1 MDILKDLTDAE
12 VATLARTQTPK
23 PMAGVWVLTA
33 PDGQTWTGNSP
44 IQCVQAEVHSRV
56 PPQVALARIRQ
67 SMWDQ
72 FPTGGEPSDYTA
84 RGYDPLG
91 AVALRVEG
99 GGLTQCDM
107 HDDESY

>member
-12 VATLARTQTPK
+12 VAVLARIPTPK

-33 PDGQTWTGNSP
+33 PNGQTWTGDSP
-44 IQCVQAEVHSRV
+44 MKCVQEEIHSRV

-67 SMWDQ
+67 STW
-72 FPTGGEPSDYTA
+72 FPFPPGGDDA
-84 RGYDPLG
+84 
-91 AVALRVEG
+91 EG

-107 HDDESY
+107 HEDESY